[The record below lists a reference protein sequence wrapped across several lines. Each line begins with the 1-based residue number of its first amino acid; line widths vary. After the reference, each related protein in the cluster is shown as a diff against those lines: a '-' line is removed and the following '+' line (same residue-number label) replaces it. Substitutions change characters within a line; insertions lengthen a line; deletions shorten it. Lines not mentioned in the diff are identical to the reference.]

1 MSASEMKRSGIELGH
16 CGLVGVAS
24 ANARRSR
31 VAISFKSRE
40 DIAAFICR
48 ETDAEKG
55 ARSGREER
63 PESLLYSMG
72 CSKTLTQKKD
82 GYRCNARENPDDFP
96 AHCSRNWLL

>member
-16 CGLVGVAS
+16 CGVVGVAP
-24 ANARRSR
+24 ANARRSG

-63 PESLLYSMG
+63 PESHCIRFG
-72 CSKTLTQKKD
+72 CSWTLAQKKD
-82 GYRCNARENPDDFP
+82 GAELALQEPIP
-96 AHCSRNWLL
+96 AAVGLLQK

>member
-24 ANARRSR
+24 ANARSSR

-55 ARSGREER
+55 KRPGREDR

-82 GYRCNARENPDDFP
+82 GLCLV
-96 AHCSRNWLL
+96 LLKDIDS